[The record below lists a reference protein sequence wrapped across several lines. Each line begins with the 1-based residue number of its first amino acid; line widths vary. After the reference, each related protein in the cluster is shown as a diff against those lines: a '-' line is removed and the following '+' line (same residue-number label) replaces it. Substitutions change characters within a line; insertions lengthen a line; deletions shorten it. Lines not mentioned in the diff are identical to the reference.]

1 MKIRKIMCGLLAGAM
16 LSMFALTGCSGQSGE
31 QSSQPSESVSDTQS
45 SQASEDLPSKVYSEP
60 QSKPQSSENSVE
72 NEKITPAVWKVTDE
86 NGNYIYMMGSIHAAD
101 ESVNNMPDY
110 FENAFK
116 NCTALAVE
124 ADVTNVMS
132 DISQAIDIYQ
142 KMMYTDGT
150 TIKDHISADTYQKAV
165 KLLTDNNMYT
175 ELYDYYMPAMWNS
188 LIENII
194 VNKSGLDVNCGVDSV
209 LTKRA
214 KKENKKVLEVESID
228 FQLNLLT
235 EFSDETQE
243 LILKSYTADG
253 AVEEQVNALN
263 ELYDKWKKGTITEK
277 DVNDDIDESDLTD
290 KEKQLID
297 EYNKKMLDDR
307 NVNMA
312 DKAEEY
318 MQSDDTVM
326 FVVGAAHF
334 QGEKGI
340 LKLMENKGCTVTQ
353 LTSDDVSEVSSGET
367 TESESAE
374 ESYPAAA

>member
-31 QSSQPSESVSDTQS
+31 QSSQPNESVSDTQS

-60 QSKPQSSENSVE
+60 QSKPQSSENSAE

-132 DISQAIDIYQ
+132 DISQVIDIYQ

-253 AVEEQVNALN
+253 AVEEQVNTLN

-277 DVNDDIDESDLTD
+277 DVIDDTDESDLTD
-290 KEKQLID
+290 KEKQLVD

-307 NVNMA
+307 NINMA

-318 MQSDDTVM
+318 MQSGDTVM

-353 LTSDDVSEVSSGET
+353 LTADDVSEVSSGET
-367 TESESAE
+367 TESESTE
-374 ESYPAAA
+374 ESYAAAA

>member
-1 MKIRKIMCGLLAGAM
+1 MKIRKTICGLLAVAM
-16 LSMFALTGCSGQSGE
+16 LSLVALAGCNNQGGE
-31 QSSQPSESVSDTQS
+31 QSSQPDNSTSKAES
-45 SQASEDLPSKVYSEP
+45 SQLSDDLPSKESSEP
-60 QSKPQSSENSVE
+60 QSKPQSSENSAE
-72 NEKITPAVWKVTDE
+72 NEEITPAVWKVTDE

-101 ESVNNMPDY
+101 DAVNNMPEY

-124 ADVTNVMS
+124 ADVTDVMS
-132 DISQAIDIYQ
+132 DISQAVGIVQ

-175 ELYDYYMPAMWNS
+175 TLYDYYMPFMWTS
-188 LIENII
+188 LIDNVII
-194 VNKSGLDVNCGVDSV
+194 SKSGLDVNSGVDSV

-214 KKENKKVLEVESID
+214 KQENKKVLEVESID
-228 FQLNLLT
+228 FQIDLFT

-277 DVNDDIDESDLTD
+277 DVNDDMDESDLTD

-353 LTSDDVSEVSSGET
+353 LTSNDVSEVSSGET